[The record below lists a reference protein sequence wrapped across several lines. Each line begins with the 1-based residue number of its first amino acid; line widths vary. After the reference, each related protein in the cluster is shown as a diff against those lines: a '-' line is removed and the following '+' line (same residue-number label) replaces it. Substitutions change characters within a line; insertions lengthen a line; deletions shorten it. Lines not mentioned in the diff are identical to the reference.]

1 MPDTTPIYAFPYPCP
16 GDVVDATD
24 FQDLANAVEAAMVTV
39 DADYLLALNRFNVDQ
54 QSSIQNIPA
63 GVDTVIT
70 TGQYTIPVGGA
81 GIWIATGHVFNTSTP
96 ATTNA
101 LRIRIRQGAVSR
113 FGFTANAEGNV
124 PRNAMAVGPIVA
136 ADGDVLSATVLFSGA
151 GTMDVFVDF
160 SFKML
165 CRIA

>member
-16 GDVVDATD
+16 GDTVDATD
-24 FQDLANAVEAAMVTV
+24 FQDLALAIEASLITV

-54 QSSIQNIPA
+54 QSNIQTIPA

-70 TGQYTIPVGGA
+70 TGQYTIPADGA
-81 GIWIATGHVFNTSTP
+81 GIWIATGHVIPTSTP
-96 ATTNA
+96 GTTNA
-101 LRIRIRQGAVSR
+101 LRIRMRQGVTSR
-113 FGFTANAEGNV
+113 FGFTANAEGNI

-136 ADGDVLSATVLFSGA
+136 AAGDVMSATVLFSGV
-151 GTMDVFVDF
+151 GTIDVFVDF
-160 SFKML
+160 TFKML